1 MNGRGFP
8 RGAVGDGNVRGLV
21 LVLLVILGLVPCASV
36 HRALRAQLPAP
47 SRHIDAETD
56 ANADVVCIINQQP
69 LRHDEF
75 KAVLES
81 FLNGQPLH
89 DQPHLLP
96 AVGQVVVQRYLA
108 LQSLLQR
115 ADQDFDDDLSLSQQW
130 ETMWPRYLQSQL
142 TEENLR
148 RFFAAQHAK
157 YDGTRWEVSHLFRRP
172 APAED
177 QLRGS
182 DTVSPQEFMR
192 KISETIRRSAE
203 PEQVF
208 ATEAKRFSQSVS
220 ADRSGR
226 LGWVSAIGDL
236 PPAVANELL
245 DAQPGDIVGPIQ
257 SAMGWHLLL
266 VHRRQAGE
274 RTFATQQHPLVL
286 RRDSADALFAALVRK
301 QTPPTIRWID
311 PRFQPPAAP

>member
-1 MNGRGFP
+1 MNGCGFP

-21 LVLLVILGLVPCASV
+21 LIVLVILGFVRFASV
-36 HRALRAQLPAP
+36 HRLLLAQSPAP
-47 SRHIDAETD
+47 SRHIDTD
-56 ANADVVCIINQQP
+56 TDADVVCIVNQQP
-69 LRHDEF
+69 LRRAEF
-75 KAVLES
+75 DAVLEP

-89 DQPHLLP
+89 EQPHLLP

-108 LQSLLQR
+108 LQSLLQL
-115 ADQDFDDDLSLSQQW
+115 ADRDFDDDLSLSQQW
-130 ETMWPRYLQSQL
+130 ETMWPRYLQSRL

-148 RFFAAQHAK
+148 RFFAARQAK

-172 APAED
+172 ARAED
-177 QLRGS
+177 PLRGS
-182 DTVSPQEFMR
+182 DTVSPREFLR

-208 ATEAKRFSQSVS
+208 AIEAKRFSQSVS
-220 ADRSGR
+220 ADRLGR

-245 DAQPGDIVGPIQ
+245 DAQPGDVVGPIQ
-257 SAMGWHLLL
+257 SALGWHLLL

-286 RRDSADALFAALVRK
+286 RRDSANALFTALVNK
-301 QTPPTIRWID
+301 QSPPAIRWID